1 MMSKSLL
8 LLHQVL
14 ANIKEKLYW
23 SQVEVGG
30 KREQLAA
37 LEATMARRRNV
48 LGRTKQV
55 CERLQRD
62 NKLLKEERG
71 LLGNRAL
78 LQDLGDTLDASRLL
92 EKRVEN
98 LKEERAEL
106 LRRGG
111 REKRRVE
118 MTL

>member
-1 MMSKSLL
+1 MMCEPL

-23 SQVEVGG
+23 SQAEVGA
-30 KREQLAA
+30 KREQLAE
-37 LEATMARRRNV
+37 LEATMARTRDV

-62 NKLLKEERG
+62 NQRLKEERG
-71 LLGNRAL
+71 LLGNTVL

-92 EKRVEN
+92 EKRLEN
-98 LKEERAEL
+98 LKETRAEL
-106 LRRGG
+106 FFQAGRGK
-111 REKRRVE
+111 KRLE

>member
-1 MMSKSLL
+1 MCMSLL

-23 SQVEVGG
+23 SQMEVDA
-30 KREQLAA
+30 KREQLAE
-37 LEATMARRRNV
+37 LDATMARRRDV

-62 NKLLKEERG
+62 NERLKEERG
-71 LLGNRAL
+71 LLGNRTL

-92 EKRVEN
+92 EKRLVQ
-98 LKEERAEL
+98 LKEERAQL
-106 LRRGG
+106 LFRVG
-111 REKRRVE
+111 REKKRVE